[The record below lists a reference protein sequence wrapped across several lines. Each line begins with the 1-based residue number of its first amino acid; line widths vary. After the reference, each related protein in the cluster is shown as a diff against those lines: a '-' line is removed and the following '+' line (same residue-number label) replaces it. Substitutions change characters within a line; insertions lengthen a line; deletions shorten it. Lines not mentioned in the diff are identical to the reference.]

1 MPVKLR
7 LYPLN
12 SSRSV
17 KNIVNMYKQDRTKY
31 LFLLL
36 LEHFDTQRIKNW
48 DRLKIVSPQ
57 IENKIIKSNHNAK
70 VNKHESHD
78 KNVCQT
84 TKKLN
89 VSKEIRI
96 TTYFQKFYTS
106 SFLLL
111 ETFEN

>member
-36 LEHFDTQRIKNW
+36 LEHFDTQRIKN
-48 DRLKIVSPQ
+48 
-57 IENKIIKSNHNAK
+57 
-70 VNKHESHD
+70 
-78 KNVCQT
+78 
-84 TKKLN
+84 
-89 VSKEIRI
+89 
-96 TTYFQKFYTS
+96 
-106 SFLLL
+106 
-111 ETFEN
+111 